1 MKRLLIKIMRFMS
14 LAVLAWPVAAQ
25 VNQVL
30 RPPSTIMS
38 NFATAAV
45 PSRTQASM
53 MEPHGTGNQE
63 RTLYRWSVATVVAV
77 NAADVLTSW
86 SRTEANPVIAR
97 PGAQFG
103 VSSVALKSGFVGAS
117 LLLQHVALR
126 HHPGWHKRLA
136 WMNFVTSGVLG
147 GVAAHNAR
155 VR

>member
-1 MKRLLIKIMRFMS
+1 MKRLLIKIMRFLS
-14 LAVLAWPVAAQ
+14 LVILAWPVAAQ
-25 VNQVL
+25 INQVL
-30 RPPSTIMS
+30 PPPSTKI
-38 NFATAAV
+38 ADLAAAAA
-45 PSRTQASM
+45 PSRTQAFM
-53 MEPHGTGNQE
+53 REPLE